1 MSFCRWF
8 PAAGPAAGPAAE
20 RTALLAAEPAVEPAA
35 EPAVEPAAEPAVEP
49 AVEPTGELEPGK
61 PETADY
67 ATSCEALGGK
77 VDLVEVDPAQS
88 TICLPVNP
96 GVRASTMRWSAQS
109 HLR

>member
-1 MSFCRWF
+1 MSFFRWF
-8 PAAGPAAGPAAE
+8 TAAGPAAGPADE
-20 RTALLAAEPAVEPAA
+20 MTALLAA